1 MLKCDNNINIDTV
14 TIIVKIFYG
23 MMPEC
28 DKCVMTERDIK
39 DNVAKIACVM
49 L

>member
-14 TIIVKIFYG
+14 TITVKIFYG

-28 DKCVMTERDIK
+28 DKDG
-39 DNVAKIACVM
+39 NV
-49 L
+49 